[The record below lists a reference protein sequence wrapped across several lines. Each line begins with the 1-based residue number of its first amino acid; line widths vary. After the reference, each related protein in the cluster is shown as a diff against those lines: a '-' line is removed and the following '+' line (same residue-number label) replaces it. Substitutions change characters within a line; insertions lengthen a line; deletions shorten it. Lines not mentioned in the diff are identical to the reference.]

1 MVFNNELLSQVMP
14 DISSILWITIINYGY
29 IEYTQNFLN
38 SMELSD
44 CSFKLLV
51 YCLDQ
56 PTMDALA
63 CYNNCVCLN
72 AKMLKDINPEF
83 SSYTENFSI
92 WGERDY
98 LKIVYT
104 KLDALHYTLRETYGL
119 GCTAV
124 GYLDTDM
131 FCVKD
136 PTPIV
141 LDLMKRNESIDVFCQ
156 CDEDFGHMCNCS
168 NKHLC
173 PFICSGI
180 IVFRNDPLL
189 YPCFQYSQS
198 DIFQKSGDLDY
209 LSYTGDQ
216 DYLYKKLRKMG
227 VITLTI
233 KKTVFMNGSY
243 LTKYW
248 NETGSLGHAPIPEE
262 TSLIHFNYFIGEDKK
277 ERMIRQKM
285 WLLSTKNPLQPIVP
299 SPPIIELKS
308 KSEPEFK
315 INIHESSSFSS
326 EVKITDDSSAML
338 QIKLCSLRTWQ
349 QQYKDPNQLIVQ
361 ASAKDGS
368 DAWQQFPIGMS
379 WQYVLNHQKK
389 QSIQLGEH
397 SELLFCAIAI
407 TDWQRRPKSPN
418 REFFLRNLNQN
429 GFENQ
434 TLEHSIY
441 FNSLPKYKFVVSP
454 EGNGIDCH
462 RHYEALLAGCIPI
475 MEKNHLVEE
484 KYSNLPILWTTDY
497 SEITPSYLITKY
509 DEMIEQTYDFSRL
522 FMDYYDTKTQNNIE
536 DYGNYW
542 INKTTNLLWYK

>member
-29 IEYTQNFLN
+29 IEYTQNFLL
-38 SMELSD
+38 SMKLSN
-44 CSFKLLV
+44 CPFKLLV
-51 YCLDQ
+51 FCLDQ
-56 PTMDALA
+56 TTMDSLA
-63 CYNNCVCLN
+63 CYDNCVCLN
-72 AKMLKDINPEF
+72 AKILKDINPEF
-83 SSYTENFSI
+83 SSYTEKFTV
-92 WGERDY
+92 WGEHDY
-98 LKIVYT
+98 LKIVFT
-104 KLDALHYTLRETYGL
+104 KMDALHYTLRETFGL

-124 GYLDTDM
+124 GYLDMDM
-131 FCVKD
+131 FYIKD

-141 LDLMKRNESIDVFCQ
+141 IDLMKRNESIDIFCQ
-156 CDEDFGHMCNCS
+156 CDEDFGHVSHCS
-168 NKHLC
+168 KKHHC

-180 IVFRNDPLL
+180 IVFRNHPSL
-189 YPCFQYSQS
+189 YPCFRYSS
-198 DIFQKSGDLDY
+198 YDIFN
-209 LSYTGDQ
+209 YTGDQ
-216 DYLYKKLRKMG
+216 AYLFAKLKQMDI
-227 VITLTI
+227 VTLTI
-233 KKTVFMNGSY
+233 EKTVFMNGSY

-248 NETGSLGHAPIPEE
+248 NETGSQDPAPIPEE
-262 TSLIHFNYFIGEDKK
+262 TSLIHFNYLIGADKK
-277 ERMIRQKM
+277 KRMIRQKM

-475 MEKNHLVEE
+475 MEKNPLVEE